1 MKRLGIRR
9 VFLVPAATPPHKGPT
24 DLVPARHRYRMV
36 KLAVGRRAGMAVSA
50 IEMRRPGPSYTI
62 DTVRTFRRR
71 FPGRPLYF
79 IVGADTVR
87 DIPNWHR
94 WRDLI
99 RTVRFVA
106 VSRPGFTLTSLRGYA
121 GRFLLLPCRGYRVS
135 SAELRARLVHG
146 VRAPELPPKVAA
158 YIRRHRLYRPDQGAV
173 A

>member
-1 MKRLGIRR
+1 
-9 VFLVPAATPPHKGPT
+9 
-24 DLVPARHRYRMV
+24 MV
-36 KLAVGRRAGMAVSA
+36 KLAVGRRPGMAVSA

-62 DTVRTFRRR
+62 DTVRAFRRR

-79 IVGADTVR
+79 IVGADTVQ

-106 VSRPGFTLTSLRGYA
+106 VSRPGFTLASLPGYA
-121 GRFLLLPCRGYRVS
+121 DRFLLLPCRGYRVS
-135 SAELRARLVHG
+135 SAGLRTRLVRG
-146 VRAPELPPKVAA
+146 GRAPELPPKVAA
-158 YIRRHRLYRPDQGAV
+158 YIKRHRLYRPDQGTA